1 MLAEIGKAGR
11 ALAGIGAC
19 EGAAG
24 NISVCEAASFDL
36 TRWFPNSEH
45 LVLPVPVPDLAG
57 FTLFVTGSGCRLREL
72 ADAPTEGT
80 GVLTI
85 DSDGSTGMLWT
96 SPQRRFERL
105 TSELNSHLA
114 VHADRVRV
122 SGVRRHALVH
132 AQPPRLT
139 MLSHIPE
146 YRDGDTMT
154 RRLLRW
160 EPETIVNLPEGIA
173 VLPYLLPGSPQ
184 LMAAS
189 ATALRTHRI
198 VVWSKHGVLAR
209 SDRSVIQ
216 AADVVEYAE
225 TAAAYEQMDLAM
237 GRRGEGL
244 SAGELREIIRALD
257 VKSTLY

>member
-1 MLAEIGKAGR
+1 VLAGIGQAGR

-24 NISVCEAASFDL
+24 NISVCEAEPFDV
-36 TRWFPNSEH
+36 TRRFPVSERFA
-45 LVLPVPVPDLAG
+45 LPVPVPELAG
-57 FTLFVTGSGCRLREL
+57 FTVFATGSGRRLREL
-72 ADAPTEGT
+72 ADAPVEGV

-85 DSDGSTGMLWT
+85 DDGSTATLWT
-96 SPQRRFERL
+96 SPRRRFERL

-114 VHADRVRV
+114 VHADRVR
-122 SGVRRHALVH
+122 STGVRFHALVH

-146 YRDGDTMT
+146 YRDGDTLT

-189 ATALRTHRI
+189 VTALRTHRI
-198 VVWSKHGVLAR
+198 VLWSKHGVLAR
-209 SDRSVIQ
+209 SDQSVTQ
-216 AADVVEYAE
+216 AADIVEYAE
-225 TAAAYEQMDLAM
+225 TAAGYEQMDLAM
-237 GRRGEGL
+237 GRRGDGL
-244 SAGELREIIRALD
+244 SDGELREIIRALG
-257 VKSTLY
+257 VKSILY